1 MARRGTKVRTIA
13 RRGSSAAEKRL
24 AQLRESSRRQR
35 AKANAERNEMKQLAT
50 MGLTSAVLGWAENR
64 GFMARIPSVGGLP
77 KLVTVGAV
85 GLIGSQYVGGTA
97 GDIMRG
103 AGASAACI
111 AAYQLANRGSISGT
125 HADSDMEAAVNRL
138 AARVAGDD
146 IDDIDYIGDDV
157 EDVEFVFD

>member
-1 MARRGTKVRTIA
+1 MAKAAEKVRTVV

-24 AQLRESSRRQR
+24 MELRESSKRQR
-35 AKANAERNEMKQLAT
+35 AKANAERNEMKQLIT
-50 MGLTSAVLGWAENR
+50 MGVTSAVLGWAENR

-85 GLIGSQYVGGTA
+85 GLVGSQYIGGTA
-97 GDIMRG
+97 GDVLRG

-111 AAYQLANRGSISGT
+111 AAYQLAQRGSISGED
-125 HADSDMEAAVNRL
+125 ADDRMEAAVNRL

-146 IDDIDYIGDDV
+146 DLEYVAGDEV
-157 EDVEFVFD
+157 EYVFD